1 MRVEYIY
8 IYRFERQDISTK
20 IQFFLSLCS
29 SFKKNISI
37 SLLTVYYNIRS
48 RFTREDKEDFSVQL
62 YVIL

>member
-8 IYRFERQDISTK
+8 IYRFERHDISTK